1 LFREQ
6 LLWTR
11 DVNLTLDANKEGILT
26 LYERYSQNKQ
36 KKMSRSEAMQLLT
49 QDSNIKLSEKDA

>member
-1 LFREQ
+1 
-6 LLWTR
+6 
-11 DVNLTLDANKEGILT
+11 VNLTLDANKEGILT